1 MVVPITYEL
10 GEWMFRKYTTVESI
24 EEIGWM
30 SAKKANKLLLDN
42 CEYKSEADRKS
53 AEKLVKEM
61 SKYLN
66 RVKVGQGKAVR
77 YYYKDDELIAYSIY
91 LTHKNEEGLSNA
103 VIGTQLKV
111 QGYMSE
117 TVLKLNLHRI
127 FTDNKIK
134 LYITDENFID
144 LEVDNIRHS
153 VKAVAVGQNKII
165 WYYPQNEVNSY
176 LKSRLLE
183 LRM

>member
-1 MVVPITYEL
+1 MENLKVIAKNKSGKILFES
-10 GEWMFRKYTTVESI
+10 ENVESVLNWALTI
-24 EEIGWM
+24 LYDGQVKIGDTRKTR
-30 SAKKANKLLLDN
+30 AKVD
-42 CEYKSEADRKS
+42 
-53 AEKLVKEM
+53 V
-61 SKYLN
+61 SKYYD
-66 RVKVGQGKAVR
+66 KDGKD
-77 YYYKDDELIAYSIY
+77 YTKIIGEYDDNINPGGKLIYIV
-91 LTHKNEEGLSNA
+91 TGFRNDWGNF
-103 VIGTQLKV
+103 INV
-111 QGYMSE
+111 QN
-117 TVLKLNLHRI
+117 T